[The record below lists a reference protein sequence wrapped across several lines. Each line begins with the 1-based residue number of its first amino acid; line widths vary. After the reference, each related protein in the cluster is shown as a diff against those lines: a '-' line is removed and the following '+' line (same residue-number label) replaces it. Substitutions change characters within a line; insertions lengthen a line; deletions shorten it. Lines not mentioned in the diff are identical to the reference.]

1 MVTAPDPQPRL
12 TPRQRAVLDCIRDHV
27 TTHGYPPT
35 VRNIGDTVGLT
46 STSSVQHVLRTLE
59 EKGCLQRVGRRGVIL
74 ADLEPATLNP
84 LAAVRAAIAAQR
96 ATLEQAAGD
105 LWCDHGARAL
115 GQARTALD
123 AIERAAGGGGS

>member
-1 MVTAPDPQPRL
+1 MTAADPQPRL
-12 TPRQRAVLDCIRDHV
+12 TPRQRAVLDCIRGHV
-27 TTHGYPPT
+27 ASHGYPPT
-35 VRNIGDTVGLT
+35 IREIGDTVGLT
-46 STSSVQHVLRTLE
+46 STSSVQHVLRMLE

-84 LAAVRAAIAAQR
+84 LAAVRAAIADQR
-96 ATLEQAAGD
+96 ATLEQAADG

-115 GQARTALD
+115 GQARIALD